1 MTEHSHFKPSEGKM
15 HPFLDS
21 SSVAQDNDLSMH
33 TTESKTESLD
43 NKDFVTS
50 TSTEPFY
57 TVTEFSE
64 ASTAAL
70 QPLSYDQ
77 ILSDPN
83 SNVYE
88 ETILSKTEETKSQ
101 KKMRM
106 HIPSPL
112 KGTLNKFITNG
123 VILLM
128 IWCITWSLSGPAV
141 LPGGNLF
148 GLLIVFYCAII
159 GGKLLQL
166 IRIPSVPPLPPLLGM
181 LLAGFIIRNVPF
193 ISKHVQIHNTWSST
207 LRNIALTIILIRA
220 GLGLDAKA
228 LKHLKG
234 VCLRLSMGP
243 CIMEACSAAVF
254 SHFIMKLPWEW
265 GFLLGFVLGAVSPAI
280 VVPSMLLLQ
289 ENGYGVEKG
298 IPTLLVAASS
308 LDDILAITG
317 FNTCLSIVFSSGG
330 ILNNIVSSFRDVL
343 IGVLVGTI
351 LGLFVHFFPSK
362 DQSKLPLKRAFLI
375 LSMCVSAVL
384 GSQRT
389 GLHATGGLCTLVM
402 SFIAGTTWSE
412 EKIRVQSFVT
422 AAWNV
427 FQPLLFGLVG
437 SEISVSALE
446 PNTIGVCVA
455 TLSLALC
462 VRILT
467 TFLLVCFAGF
477 NFKEKIFI
485 ALSWI
490 PKATVQAVLGP
501 LALETARRTAPHLE
515 AYSKDVMTVAFLAI
529 LITAPNGA
537 LIIGI
542 WGPKIL
548 TRHYNPNK
556 IKLHLSA
563 LEHH

>member
-88 ETILSKTEETKSQ
+88 ETILSKTEETKPQ

-193 ISKHVQIHNTWSST
+193 ISKHVQVHNTWSST

-490 PKATVQAVLGP
+490 PKATVQG
-501 LALETARRTAPHLE
+501 
-515 AYSKDVMTVAFLAI
+515 
-529 LITAPNGA
+529 
-537 LIIGI
+537 
-542 WGPKIL
+542 
-548 TRHYNPNK
+548 
-556 IKLHLSA
+556 
-563 LEHH
+563 

>member
-1 MTEHSHFKPSEGKM
+1 
-15 HPFLDS
+15 
-21 SSVAQDNDLSMH
+21 MH

-50 TSTEPFY
+50 TSTE
-57 TVTEFSE
+57 
-64 ASTAAL
+64 
-70 QPLSYDQ
+70 

-88 ETILSKTEETKSQ
+88 ETILSKTEETKPQ

-193 ISKHVQIHNTWSST
+193 ISKHVQVHNTWSST

-490 PKATVQAVLGP
+490 PKATVQINQAVL
-501 LALETARRTAPHLE
+501 LLFFLREKW
-515 AYSKDVMTVAFLAI
+515 SNCKVAKCEY
-529 LITAPNGA
+529 TKE
-537 LIIGI
+537 
-542 WGPKIL
+542 WQQ
-548 TRHYNPNK
+548 
-556 IKLHLSA
+556 
-563 LEHH
+563 